1 MRLRELLEGVAA
13 IRLGKAVLLTFSAQ
27 LFSVS
32 ITVLQRVMLLFSSP
46 LGMFLQRESLLRAA
60 GDYSAI
66 NKLLRWAMV
75 PFVLIALAGGVFLY
89 FFSDFVIWLLYTIAI
104 LTWRILLAK
113 KSRGQRSGATL

>member
-1 MRLRELLEGVAA
+1 MVPFH
-13 IRLGKAVLLTFSAQ
+13 RLGSRAVS

-32 ITVLQRVMLLFSSP
+32 ITVLQMMMSLFSSS
-46 LGMFLQRESLLRAA
+46 LGMHLQRESLLRAA

-66 NKLLRWAMV
+66 NKLLRRAMV
-75 PFVLIALAGGVFLY
+75 PFVLIALAGRVFLY